1 MKPTGIRKFLP
12 GIAWFFIICFLVF
25 LPGKDVPSLGWM
37 DNLQI
42 DKFVHAFLFFML
54 ILFFYAPFYKIASSA
69 KQRKNSLILLCIAG
83 VIWGISI
90 EFIQKYYV
98 PGRSFD
104 LWDWA
109 ADSFGIAL
117 AFLFA
122 RRYIR

>member
-1 MKPTGIRKFLP
+1 MRLIGIRKFIP

-37 DNLQI
+37 DRLHI
-42 DKFVHAFLFFML
+42 DKLVHAFLFFML
-54 ILFFYAPFYKIASSA
+54 ILFFYAPFYKIATTA
-69 KQRKNSLILLCIAG
+69 GYKKRSLIFLCIAG

-90 EFIQKYYV
+90 EFIQKYFV

-104 LWDWA
+104 LLDWA

-117 AFLFA
+117 AFLVA
-122 RRYIR
+122 RKYIK